1 MNLKKETQT
10 LLDTHRGTE
19 AGLFRAL
26 KDLVNDF
33 KRSKIPRIKYDL
45 INNYTE
51 FTPNRTALS
60 ESISMK
66 EMSERSIYE
75 RLVRY
80 EKDGFQ
86 VKRESKALTDEICR
100 VLKCERDK
108 LLQEWNG

>member
-1 MNLKKETQT
+1 MNLKKEATE
-10 LLDTHRGTE
+10 LLASHKGTE
-19 AGLFRAL
+19 QSLFRAI
-26 KDLVNDF
+26 KDLANDY

-45 INNYTE
+45 TNNYTE

-60 ESISMK
+60 ESMMV
-66 EMSERSIYE
+66 EGMSERAIYE

-86 VKRESKALTDEICR
+86 ASRENKSLTKEVCR